1 MVLSKGRI
9 IALLAG
15 CAVCVVA
22 FQGYLFVSRS
32 AEDHTGPQI
41 TFDKQQIRVS
51 VKDSETALLG
61 GVTAW
66 DDKDGDVT
74 SSVVVEGVSD
84 LTADH
89 IAKVTYA
96 AFDEAGN
103 VTKTQREVV
112 YSDYKSPK
120 FKLSKP
126 LVFQSG
132 TSFDLFRCIHAEDAL
147 DGSLDSRIKATL
159 VEGDTVVSAEGI
171 HKVAF
176 RVTNSMGETVNL
188 TVPVEVYPAGQYQ
201 GTVSLRENLVYLSA
215 GSTFEPMDYLQSY
228 QVGETIYT
236 FFDGTAGISVTVG
249 GDQVDTST
257 PGVYSVSYTVTDGVN
272 TGYTRLIVVVEA

>member
-103 VTKTQREVV
+103 VTKAH
-112 YSDYKSPK
+112 KSPK

-228 QVGETIYT
+228 QEGETIYT